1 MMKNNDEDLQPF
13 MTSDTPFAAFLRYHS
28 HQVVGM
34 RPDPNDMKRKVYV
47 FIQKNDTKDLQAE
60 YYEGD
65 PQVDPKYFYKTVREM
80 FKILKENQ

>member
-1 MMKNNDEDLQPF
+1 VTNMNDEELTPF
-13 MTSDTPFAAFLRYHS
+13 LTSDTPFAAFLRYHT

-47 FIQKNDTKDLQAE
+47 FIRKPDTLDLQAE